1 MRVLVDANIIVRMLL
16 PSSNP
21 FRSVDVILQVG
32 VDQGFIFLVPLA
44 LRNELLAIVSTKPYL
59 SARIPPSIAGGLVD
73 QLERRGT
80 VVPPLIGSH
89 LPLTRDPKGN
99 YLVAYAASG
108 KADYLVTDDNDLLV
122 LDGHFPFRIVQP
134 SEFLA
139 VLRERGLV

>member
-1 MRVLVDANIIVRMLL
+1 MRVLVDVHGIVRMLL

-44 LRNELLAIVSTKPYL
+44 LRRELLAVISTKPYL
-59 SARIPPSIAGGLVD
+59 SARIPPSIANGLVT

-80 VVPPLIGSH
+80 AVPPLIGPH
-89 LPLTRDPKGN
+89 LPLTRDPKDN
-99 YLVAYAASG
+99 YLVAYAVSG

-122 LDGHFPFRIVQP
+122 LDGQFSFRILRP
-134 SEFLA
+134 SQFLD
-139 VLRERGLV
+139 VLRDQGLA